1 MEATPQIFLSI
12 YRLKLVI
19 SFRATIL
26 IIGNMDFPV
35 YSYLGTSTHLKE
47 QVIWSDM
54 TARTNHTNELGGRGV
69 DIHKEKMKWTIKS
82 YNMSK

>member
-47 QVIWSDM
+47 QVI
-54 TARTNHTNELGGRGV
+54 
-69 DIHKEKMKWTIKS
+69 
-82 YNMSK
+82 